1 VREQDYLADR
11 GDVGEQRGQAVDAD
25 ALAGGRRQ
33 AVFER
38 FRVVGVEV
46 QGS

>member
-1 VREQDYLADR
+1 VREQDDLPYR
-11 GDVGEQRGQAVDAD
+11 GHVGEQHHQPIDAD